1 MSMPASKLS
10 PSSVIRRNPNQVFS
24 EVDDEVVMLS
34 ITNSEYYNL
43 NEIGSIIWRQLK
55 ESTSLNK
62 LISKLTQEFEVSE
75 DECRTDVLPFINE
88 LLELGI
94 IEMLDENVK

>member
-1 MSMPASKLS
+1 MSIPASKLS

-34 ITNSEYYNL
+34 IKNSEYYNL

-55 ESTSLNK
+55 ESTSLTK
-62 LISKLTQEFEVSE
+62 LISELTLEFEVSE
-75 DECRTDVLPFINE
+75 NECRTDVLPFINE
-88 LLELGI
+88 LLELEI
-94 IEMLDENVK
+94 IEMLDE